1 MGCETEGSK
10 AGSPDATDALVHGL
24 VAVGARWC
32 DKSRSL
38 HLCETSL
45 HCPLPVS
52 RLQWRLRRGGH
63 HGLAVGSANDIGGN
77 GGAVDA
83 GVGGGDD
90 DSGSL
95 LLALPVYLNASR
107 STFVAEVGMQRC

>member
-1 MGCETEGSK
+1 MGCETEAPLASTRDE
-10 AGSPDATDALVHGL
+10 STDALVHGL

-32 DKSRSL
+32 ENSRRL

-52 RLQWRLRRGGH
+52 RLQWRRRN
-63 HGLAVGSANDIGGN
+63 VVNDIGSN
-77 GGAVDA
+77 GSA
-83 GVGGGDD
+83 GDTNGDVTSD
-90 DSGSL
+90 DSS

-107 STFVAEVGMQRC
+107 STFVAEVSKQQQ